1 MAIEN
6 PDAEKPDAEG
16 LDAEEV
22 EAEDVPVEE
31 VTAEEVEAEAAPVP
45 ETPKPGKAS
54 KAKVAEVG
62 RKALR
67 GSARE
72 ARVVLNDL
80 KAMRFKDEVL
90 PIDQSNVGGLA
101 KEFVFWAVTLLG
113 IVPLLIV
120 SISDAD
126 SQFTLFALFF
136 ALVWGVIFKMFVL
149 RDDSPWRFPIGA
161 LFFTGIVGIFALLTL
176 YRYVLPDFYLNMS
189 DSESGMVSLLGFV
202 FQVGVWEELTK
213 AVPVLLYLRWKR
225 EQAQPMLIV
234 VIGVFSGLGFAAF
247 ENLLYGDRAV
257 MASVDLTLEYGEEGL
272 EAGVQSAM
280 IQAMLRSL
288 SLVFCHAVW
297 AGIVAY
303 FIAVAR
309 LEGRRWGAMIVVGI
323 SVAAILHGTYNWL
336 TDVQMTIAA
345 ATAGF
350 SFALF
355 YGYVYKLRSKIQ
367 ASAASPLL
375 ISKDESDMDG

>member
-1 MAIEN
+1 MAIEHSDAE
-6 PDAEKPDAEG
+6 PDADGLGAED
-16 LDAEEV
+16 L
-22 EAEDVPVEE
+22 EAEDV
-31 VTAEEVEAEAAPVP
+31 TAEDITDEDPEVERLVAEIAPEP
-45 ETPKPGKAS
+45 AKAS
-54 KAKVAEVG
+54 KGRVAELG
-62 RKALR
+62 RKAAR
-67 GSARE
+67 SSARE

-90 PIDQSNVGGLA
+90 PIDESNIGGLA

-120 SISDAD
+120 SISGAD
-126 SQFTLFALFF
+126 SQFILFALFF

-161 LFFTGIVGIFALLTL
+161 LFFTGIVGIYVLLFI
-176 YRYVLPDFYLNMS
+176 YRYLLPDFYLGMS
-189 DSESGMVSLLGFV
+189 DSESGLVSWLGFV

-225 EQAQPMLIV
+225 DQAEPMLIV

-247 ENLLYGDRAV
+247 ENLLYGDRAI

-309 LEGRRWGAMIVVGI
+309 LERRRWGAMIIVGVL
-323 SVAAILHGTYNWL
+323 VAAVLHGTYNWL
-336 TDVQMTIAA
+336 TDVQMTMAA

-355 YGYVYKLRSKIQ
+355 YGYVYKLRNKIET
-367 ASAASPLL
+367 SEAAPVLMVD
-375 ISKDESDMDG
+375 DE

>member
-6 PDAEKPDAEG
+6 PDAEPDAEDPSIED
-16 LDAEEV
+16 LDV
-22 EAEDVPVEE
+22 EAVVE
-31 VTAEEVEAEAAPVP
+31 VNATV
-45 ETPKPGKAS
+45 PGKKS
-54 KAKVAEVG
+54 GAKVAEVG
-62 RKALR
+62 RTVLR
-67 GSARE
+67 SSASQ
-72 ARVVLNDL
+72 ARHIAHDL
-80 KAMRFKDEVL
+80 KSLRFKDEVL
-90 PIDQSNVGGLA
+90 PIDESNVSGLA

-120 SISDAD
+120 TIPEADA
-126 SQFTLFALFF
+126 QFTLFALFF

-149 RDDSPWRFPIGA
+149 RDDSPWRFPIVA
-161 LFFTGIVGIFALLTL
+161 LFFTGVVGIWVLLFI
-176 YRYVLPDFYLNMS
+176 YRYLLPDFYLSMS
-189 DSESGMVSLLGFV
+189 DSESGFVSLLGYV

-213 AVPVLLYLRWKR
+213 AAPVLLFLRWKR
-225 EQAQPMLIV
+225 DQAHPMLLV

-257 MASVDLTLEYGEEGL
+257 MASVDLTLEYGTEGL

-280 IQAMLRSL
+280 ITAMLRSL

-303 FIAVAR
+303 FIAVAH
-309 LEGRRWGAMIVVGI
+309 LERRRWGAMIVVGI
-323 SVAAILHGTYNWL
+323 GVAAVLHGVYDWL

-345 ATAGF
+345 VTAGF

-355 YGYVYKLRSKIQ
+355 YGYIYKLRDKIQ
-367 ASAASPLL
+367 SNAAPGLLSA
-375 ISKDESDMDG
+375 DGEG

>member
-1 MAIEN
+1 MAIEHS
-6 PDAEKPDAEG
+6 DAEPDGLGAED
-16 LDAEEV
+16 LDAE
-22 EAEDVPVEE
+22 D
-31 VTAEEVEAEAAPVP
+31 VTAEDITEEDPEVERLVAEIAPEP
-45 ETPKPGKAS
+45 AKAS
-54 KAKVAEVG
+54 KGRVAELG
-62 RKALR
+62 RKAAR
-67 GSARE
+67 SSARE

-90 PIDQSNVGGLA
+90 PIDESNIGGLV

-120 SISDAD
+120 SISGADA
-126 SQFTLFALFF
+126 QFTLFALFF

-161 LFFTGIVGIFALLTL
+161 LFFTGIVGIYVLLFI
-176 YRYVLPDFYLNMS
+176 YRYLLPDFYLGMS
-189 DSESGMVSLLGFV
+189 DNESGLVSWLGFV

-225 EQAQPMLIV
+225 EQAEPMLIV

-247 ENLLYGDRAV
+247 ENLLYGDRAI

-309 LEGRRWGAMIVVGI
+309 LERGRWGAMIVVGI
-323 SVAAILHGTYNWL
+323 GVAAVLHGSYNWL
-336 TDVQMTIAA
+336 TDVQMTMAA

-355 YGYVYKLRSKIQ
+355 YGYVYKLRNKIET
-367 ASAASPLL
+367 SEAAPALMVDDATA
-375 ISKDESDMDG
+375 DERG